1 MGTVRSDGELYIQRI
16 EMYIDMKICIYR
28 DTFEGYFKSAAEDVN
43 QYLSRPDF
51 VECKQRFSVLFS
63 PSHFLLE

>member
-1 MGTVRSDGELYIQRI
+1 
-16 EMYIDMKICIYR
+16 MYIYR